1 MLISSFELHRRVL
14 ELKTR
19 DKEFEILMNEHND
32 DFTSLI
38 REDKDQYCNELGIEI
53 FYPHEVF
60 QNV

>member
-1 MLISSFELHRRVL
+1 MLISNFELQRRVL

-19 DKEFEILMNEHND
+19 DKEFEILMNKHND

-38 REDKDQYCNELGIEI
+38 REDKDQYCNKLGIGI